1 MSTVL
6 QWLQSAVERFRG
18 FAYGQPGQAPLQR
31 RRVGLALGGGFARG
45 IAHIGVLKVFQEHGI
60 PIDYLAG
67 TSVGALVAA
76 AYASGVPLEQMEQQ
90 AAATNFKD
98 FGRWTLSWMGLAT
111 NERLERYLRRF
122 SPVTSFEEL
131 KIPLAIAATDLR
143 TGEAV
148 YFTKGPL
155 GPALRASCAYPGL
168 FLPVEYQGH
177 TLVDGFLV
185 APVPVEAV
193 RSMGADVVI
202 GVYLESGTD
211 LPLKSVTDV
220 IGRSFSIIQRYAQK
234 NWRERSDLVIEP
246 AVKSFLWD
254 NFEKSAEL
262 IAAGEAAARAA
273 LPRIQA
279 ALAPPVQLAA
289 AQSQAYS

>member
-1 MSTVL
+1 MGLML
-6 QWLQSAVERFRG
+6 QWLQSAVGRVRE
-18 FAYGQPGQAPLQR
+18 FAYGQPEPARLRR

-45 IAHIGVLKVFQEHGI
+45 IAHIGVLRVFEENGI

-67 TSVGALVAA
+67 TSVGALIAA
-76 AYASGVPLEQMEQQ
+76 AYASGVPLEQMQRQ
-90 AAATNFKD
+90 AAATHFKD

-122 SPVTSFEEL
+122 SPVTNFEEL
-131 KIPLAIAATDLR
+131 KIPLTIAATDLS

-168 FLPVEYQGH
+168 FLPVEYQGR

-185 APVPVEAV
+185 APVPVDAV
-193 RSMGADVVI
+193 RGMGADVVI

-211 LPLKSVTDV
+211 VPLKSVTDV
-220 IGRSFSIIQRYAQK
+220 IGRSFSIAQRYAHR
-234 NWRERSDLVIEP
+234 NWREKSDLMIEP
-246 AVKSFLWD
+246 DVKSFLWD
-254 NFEKSAEL
+254 NFEKSPEL

-279 ALAPPVQLAA
+279 ALAPPVRLSA